1 MSSGSE
7 RKTGKAKVEGSPS
20 GRDSGRNGEE
30 RSSPG
35 AKSGRIIEIK
45 TVLRIMIV
53 VLLCLVV
60 QNSFQDKF
68 CQCQNQGLFD
78 VYVTFVRY
86 SVDFDLTPTSPC

>member
-35 AKSGRIIEIK
+35 DKSGRIIEIK

-53 VLLCLVV
+53 VLLSKIVFGL
-60 QNSFQDKF
+60 NSVNAKTKDYLMFM
-68 CQCQNQGLFD
+68 
-78 VYVTFVRY
+78 
-86 SVDFDLTPTSPC
+86 

>member
-53 VLLCLVV
+53 VLLSKIVFGL
-60 QNSFQDKF
+60 NSV
-68 CQCQNQGLFD
+68 NQGLFD